1 MGNDTMKK
9 RISSF
14 IDIFLIVCLFSLNI
28 ITVVKASTLY
38 SNKQTT
44 GYAMGATGYGTH
56 TFVRGDVATHPLG
69 YCGDPAG
76 GWARGTQLSM
86 TSGISIPGF
95 SGFNPNTDIFWTF
108 YKWDTGD
115 LNCVKNTYWLDIY
128 FSRYIRTGEACT
140 CPGVS
145 TPAGS
150 CYSGA
155 NTNSCQSATA
165 YGIPNKSYYG
175 P

>member
-1 MGNDTMKK
+1 MRNRFGNFTE
-9 RISSF
+9 IL
-14 IDIFLIVCLFSLNI
+14 LIICLFALNI
-28 ITVVKASTLY
+28 FTMAKASTLY

-56 TFVRGDVATHPLG
+56 TFVRSDVATHPLG

-76 GWARGTQLSM
+76 SWARGTRLDM
-86 TSGISIPGF
+86 TSGIAIPSF
-95 SGFNPNTDIFWTF
+95 SGFNPNYDIFWTF

-115 LNCVKNTYWLDIY
+115 LNCVKNKYWLDIY

-140 CPGVS
+140 CPGVT
-145 TPAGS
+145 TPPNS
-150 CYSGA
+150 CSSGA
-155 NTNSCQSATA
+155 NTNSCTSATV
-165 YGIPNKSYYG
+165 YGAPTKSYYG